1 MKAFYLSLI
10 LTSLLCSGCSNQPV
24 QYSEYLLRPG
34 PPAASSTGA
43 STSIAL
49 SIVLGSVGVPP
60 YLDQQGLVLETAP
73 NEINAARNH
82 RWAEPLSYSVRR
94 YLQVA
99 ISQASG
105 INIGGRLTPA
115 SDIEKQIDVVI
126 HQFHATSSGSVGLV
140 AEWRIL
146 DTGAKKV
153 LVHQDFTASETLAVD
168 GYPAVVQSHEI
179 LLNRLAAAI
188 AAEIN
193 QRE

>member
-146 DTGAKKV
+146 DTGAKKGAGAPGFYC
-153 LVHQDFTASETLAVD
+153 L
-168 GYPAVVQSHEI
+168 
-179 LLNRLAAAI
+179 
-188 AAEIN
+188 
-193 QRE
+193 